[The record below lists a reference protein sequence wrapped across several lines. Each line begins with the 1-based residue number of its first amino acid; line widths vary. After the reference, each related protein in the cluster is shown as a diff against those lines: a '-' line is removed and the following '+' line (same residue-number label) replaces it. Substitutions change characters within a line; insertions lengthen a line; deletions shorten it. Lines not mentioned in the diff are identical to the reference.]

1 MLEKDSELKSDS
13 GALYKIC
20 HLMAKPARLLV
31 SASEK
36 WSRCSL
42 PDYLAPAPAPGA
54 GAPKYLVRTSSL
66 QCASMWLL
74 VQSLMFNVELV
85 QVSGAEVSSGWCAD
99 DGSWC
104 ISIDCRPPMHQWH
117 VIHLLQSSMLFT
129 VQGKTYRTTEQCTR
143 CAGAAPGGAPL
154 HGWHLI
160 HLISPCS

>member
-42 PDYLAPAPAPGA
+42 PDYLLLLLLLVHSNTSNLQFASMCFTGSMLNWCR
-54 GAPKYLVRTSSL
+54 GLKWLVRGR
-66 QCASMWLL
+66 WLM
-74 VQSLMFNVELV
+74 VHFN
-85 QVSGAEVSSGWCAD
+85 
-99 DGSWC
+99 
-104 ISIDCRPPMHQWH
+104 DCRPPMHQWH

>member
-1 MLEKDSELKSDS
+1 MASHTILAVLEKDSELKYDS

-42 PDYLAPAPAPGA
+42 PDYLAPAPSA
-54 GAPKYLVRTSSL
+54 GALKYLVRTSSL
-66 QCASMWLL
+66 QCAST
-74 VQSLMFNVELV
+74 LMFNVELV

-104 ISIDCRPPMHQWH
+104 ISMTAAP
-117 VIHLLQSSMLFT
+117 
-129 VQGKTYRTTEQCTR
+129 QCTN
-143 CAGAAPGGAPL
+143 GM
-154 HGWHLI
+154 
-160 HLISPCS
+160 